1 MILHAKWIQ
10 FLIEG
15 ISSLPCIRI
24 LGVQGTLLFFALFF
38 SAVMHSFQDPHQ
50 GSNQHPLNCKHGV
63 LTIGPPGKSLGMQG
77 NLNGF
82 QDWVIKIK

>member
-24 LGVQGTLLFFALFF
+24 LGVQGTLLFFFF
-38 SAVMHSFQDPHQ
+38 AVTRNFQDPHQ
-50 GSNQHPLNCKHGV
+50 GSNLCPLNCKHGV
-63 LTIGPPGKSLGMQG
+63 LTIGPPGKSLGMQE

-82 QDWVIKIK
+82 QDEIIKIK